1 MWRVLRGAGPQELR
15 VDTTLNCGQAFR
27 WVATGENEWTG
38 ELAGMVVSL
47 MQTPTEVHYC
57 VRSDA
62 ARTTDADVEDVLRD
76 YFQLDVNLTKLYADW
91 SERDAVFKK
100 RAQSFMGIRILRQP
114 PVENMITFICSSCN
128 NIPRI
133 TSMVRIAR
141 CYSLLIHT

>member
-1 MWRVLRGAGPQELR
+1 
-15 VDTTLNCGQAFR
+15 
-27 WVATGENEWTG
+27 
-38 ELAGMVVSL
+38 
-47 MQTPTEVHYC
+47 
-57 VRSDA
+57 
-62 ARTTDADVEDVLRD
+62 LRD

-141 CYSLLIHT
+141 CYALLTRFSKGSQAVQAVREAGGIVGGSRVLLVPADGESLRSQR